1 MRTLYLNLKS
11 EGGLLEGRGAHAEV
25 MATCWFWLCAPIL
38 GWYKQLKENIC
49 CCKKDTHWETRPNRS
64 ASLGYMDVCQHG
76 HTKNSLPKEE
86 MSPGKFKP
94 ENSKSWCFY
103 SLHLSIG
110 QGFLFQPVCDL
121 SWGKYKYL
129 ATMKKKGKYR
139 CLEICFAVWF
149 WAGPISFQTL
159 SPSLCT
165 KIVGPEFS
173 KHVLTLWR

>member
-1 MRTLYLNLKS
+1 MGINQHKGSHENVTRGPLGLRSHYWCKVLRMRTLYLNLKS
-11 EGGLLEGRGAHAEV
+11 EGGLLEERGAHAKV
-25 MATCWFWLCAPIL
+25 MATCWFWLCTPIL

-103 SLHLSIG
+103 SLHLRAAQGRDSCFNQSVTYPGGNISI
-110 QGFLFQPVCDL
+110 
-121 SWGKYKYL
+121 
-129 ATMKKKGKYR
+129 
-139 CLEICFAVWF
+139 
-149 WAGPISFQTL
+149 
-159 SPSLCT
+159 
-165 KIVGPEFS
+165 
-173 KHVLTLWR
+173 